1 MYMSTENVRI
11 PITKSLKWNV
21 TKVLRE
27 NEMHLLGFVLII
39 AIFFMIPLAA
49 VVMKKNYLL
58 LKHFLKLKIV
68 G

>member
-39 AIFFMIPLAA
+39 AIFFMIPL
-49 VVMKKNYLL
+49 YIIF
-58 LKHFLKLKIV
+58 H
-68 G
+68 